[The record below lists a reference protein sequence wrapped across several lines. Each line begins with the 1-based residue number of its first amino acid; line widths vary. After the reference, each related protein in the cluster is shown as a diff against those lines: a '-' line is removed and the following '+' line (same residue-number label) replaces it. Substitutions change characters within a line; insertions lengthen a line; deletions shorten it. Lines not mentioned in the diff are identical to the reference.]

1 MSEIKISKLSLAEL
15 ATYVSEHLKSHGIDV
30 VLVGGGCVSIYSNN
44 QYQTQDLDFV
54 ERYHSKR
61 STLKAVLDLI
71 GFTEKNRYYI
81 HPDAAYLL
89 EFPTGPLA
97 IGDEAVKEVHEMQTE
112 NGTLRLLTATDCIK
126 DRLSAFYHWQDRQSL
141 QQALWVAQ
149 NHPHDIEAIEI
160 WSSHEAKAEKYL
172 EFKTLLNEQQRDTY

>member
-1 MSEIKISKLSLAEL
+1 MSKINVSELSLAEL
-15 ATYVSEHLKSHGIDV
+15 ATYVSEHLESQGIDV

-44 QYQTQDLDFV
+44 QYQTQDIDFV

-61 STLKAVLDLI
+61 SALKTALKLI
-71 GFTEKNRYYI
+71 GFTEKNRYYA
-81 HPDAAYLL
+81 HPKAAYFI

-97 IGDEAVKEVHEMQTE
+97 VGDEAVKEVHEMQTK

-141 QQALWVAQ
+141 QQALWVAK
-149 NHPHDIEAIEI
+149 NHPHDIDEI
-160 WSSHEAKAEKYL
+160 KNWSSHETMDKKFL
-172 EFKTLLNEQQRDTY
+172 EFEHLLNEH